1 MNDRENKSSRE
12 NLERLP
18 TPELD
23 GMLRQE
29 LEKEQPD
36 KDTVRQI
43 LEVLRL
49 READF
54 PVQDSLEIRAAWRE
68 YERKTGPKG
77 FAFGGALP
85 KVAAVVILC
94 GLMLFAM
101 PRQAQAE
108 NFFERI
114 AAWSENVFEL
124 LDRWNRGGEPKEY
137 VFRTDHPGLQELYD
151 TVAGLGVTSPVV
163 PMWLDGRYELIDCD
177 VTTSPV
183 TSKVLAAF
191 SDGENEIVFELNIYY
206 DSILREFHKNEADAE
221 KYESNGVIHY
231 VFRNRNTLTVVWT
244 RDNLECSIFAECQE
258 DELYQVLDSIY
269 TMED

>member
-1 MNDRENKSSRE
+1 MNDRENKCSRE

-43 LEVLRL
+43 LEVLHL

-54 PVQDSLEIRAAWRE
+54 PVQDSPEIRAAWRE

-101 PRQAQAE
+101 PRQARAE

-151 TVAGLGVTSPVV
+151 TVAGLGVTSLVV
-163 PMWLDGRYELIDCD
+163 PMWLDGRYELAYYKTSSSP
-177 VTTSPV
+177 TT
-183 TSKVLAAF
+183 TKVLAIF
-191 SDGENEIVFELNIYY
+191 SDGEKEIVFELNIYS
-206 DSILREFHKNEADAE
+206 DSIPREFHKNEADAMQFE
-221 KYESNGVIHY
+221 RDGVVHYIFENNGLW
-231 VFRNRNTLTVVWT
+231 TAVWT
-244 RDNLECSIFAECQE
+244 RENLECFITADCPQ
-258 DELYQVLDSIY
+258 DDLYRMIDSIY
-269 TMED
+269 TMEE

>member
-54 PVQDSLEIRAAWRE
+54 PVQDSPEIRAAWHE

-101 PRQAQAE
+101 PRQARAE

-163 PMWLDGRYELIDCD
+163 PMWLDGRYELEYCMKI
-177 VTTSPV
+177 VTPTNTKITASFLFDNRCV
-183 TSKVLAAF
+183 MY
-191 SDGENEIVFELNIYY
+191 ELNIYS
-206 DSILREFHKNEADAE
+206 DSVPREFHKNETDAE
-221 KYESNGVIHY
+221 KYESSGIIHY
-231 VFRNRNTLTVVWT
+231 VFRNRDTLTAVWT
-244 RDNLECSIFAECQE
+244 RDNLECSIFAECPE
-258 DELYQVLDSIY
+258 DELYQILDSIY